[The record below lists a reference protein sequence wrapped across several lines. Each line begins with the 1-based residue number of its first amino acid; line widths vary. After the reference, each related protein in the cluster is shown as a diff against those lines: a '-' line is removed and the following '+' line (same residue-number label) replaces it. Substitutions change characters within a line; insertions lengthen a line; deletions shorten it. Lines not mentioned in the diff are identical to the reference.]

1 MSKGLGGLI
10 VAELMVDDM
19 ERYVSN
25 RRDRRAAQHA
35 AKASR
40 ARRWAGSGEPRA
52 GRGETPAARSHAPA
66 FPEP

>member
-10 VAELMVDDM
+10 VAELMVDDI
-19 ERYVSN
+19 ERCVSN
-25 RRDRRAAQHA
+25 RRERRASRHA

-40 ARRWAGSGEPRA
+40 ARRWAGSGER
-52 GRGETPAARSHAPA
+52 RAARTDTPVARGHTPA